1 MEKHTIPFSLFLCFL
16 FKMIYMDK
24 VYFSNPKQ
32 FMTKGPLYVSDRRVL
47 MPGFVLVM
55 VRSSCVYVVVDFAT

>member
-1 MEKHTIPFSLFLCFL
+1 MKYL
-16 FKMIYMDK
+16 YK

-32 FMTKGPLYVSDRRVL
+32 FMTKRPLYVSDRRVL
-47 MPGFVLVM
+47 MPGFVLDM

>member
-1 MEKHTIPFSLFLCFL
+1 
-16 FKMIYMDK
+16 MDK